1 MMIENEYIQ
10 TFLIV
15 CGLFPAS
22 LLLSAIFIAKFVWLP
37 FKKKCEAQHLPPMPY
52 ENRYPFLTDERVIDN
67 SGCDLFNTL
76 IMDHTPQGNVL
87 MRYNNDDETFDY
99 WADDN
104 IQYRYLEALARKYVQ
119 SFRCEHLYI
128 NRTEELRKKLS
139 ILRERHKK
147 KLEDKKNNVKPAKS
161 NSVFATLKS
170 ANIKSVKTSENALV
184 AARANKYIKRGRL
197 NECKFFKPKPKKTLQ
212 FSFADFKKLF

>member
-1 MMIENEYIQ
+1 MFENEYLQ
-10 TFLIV
+10 SFLIIF
-15 CGLFPAS
+15 GLFPATF
-22 LLLSAIFIAKFVWLP
+22 LLSALFVAKFIWIP
-37 FKKKCEAQHLPPMPY
+37 FKKKCEQQHLPPMPY
-52 ENRYPFLTDERVIDN
+52 ENRYPFITDERITDN

-87 MRYNNDDETFDY
+87 MRYNDDDKTFDY

-128 NRTEELRKKLS
+128 NRTEELRKKFLK
-139 ILRERHKK
+139 LREKHLK
-147 KLEDKKNNVKPAKS
+147 KLEDKKNNVKPKKIE
-161 NSVFATLKS
+161 SVFATLKS
-170 ANIKSVKTSENALV
+170 SNIKSVKTSENALV
-184 AARANKYIKRGRL
+184 AAKANKYVKRGRL
-197 NECKFFKPKPKKTLQ
+197 NECTFFKPKPKKTKQ